1 MLLRG
6 LGSIGCWRVS
16 GEPGTFRST
25 FLRSRNLHACTLGCS
40 GQFPPARTMF
50 SGIIL
55 QTKTLLDI
63 ICAPVV
69 TTLLFLVKTLAILY
83 PGFFVQFYFS
93 AIICLFFAQLF
104 NYLSCYVIVLDFFCK
119 SQLRL

>member
-25 FLRSRNLHACTLGCS
+25 FLRSRNLRAWLMMVCS
-40 GQFPPARTMF
+40 DQFPPTRTMF

-55 QTKTLLDI
+55 TTKTLLDI
-63 ICAPVV
+63 ICASIVI
-69 TTLLFLVKTLAILY
+69 TLLFLVKTLAILY
-83 PGFFVQFYFS
+83 PGFFMQFYFS
-93 AIICLFFAQLF
+93 AIICLFFVQLF
-104 NYLSCYVIVLDFFCK
+104 NYLSCYVIVLDFFF
-119 SQLRL
+119 

>member
-25 FLRSRNLHACTLGCS
+25 FLRSRNLHAWLTMVCS
-40 GQFPPARTMF
+40 GQFPPTRTMF

-55 QTKTLLDI
+55 KTKTLLDI

-69 TTLLFLVKTLAILY
+69 ITLRFLVKTLAILY
-83 PGFFVQFYFS
+83 IGFFMQFYS
-93 AIICLFFAQLF
+93 TLVPLYA
-104 NYLSCYVIVLDFFCK
+104 
-119 SQLRL
+119 